1 LTSVGELHA
10 ACMLIEVA
18 RCISEASRVCSAIAS
33 SSAPGQQRAQG
44 LSRPPRLMQ
53 WMNTFEP
60 VVVVARAIV
69 IRNVATPERGQVYE
83 LWGGVLVSLLGRR
96 CAQIQWRRTGRS
108 AQQQKPKTVRNAP
121 DPQTW
126 HRRHVHRRTR
136 VHPSSRSSRHPRT
149 PRRQSVRQLLP
160 SRSTSWIH
168 SACRRAVQSVE
179 SAASAVSGV
188 DTYSGRESGRCAPCS
203 AKRDCIPYR
212 NAVRGCTATRCPV
225 GRVLQRCTDVVAR
238 VNERCCGGR

>member
-1 LTSVGELHA
+1 MTSVGELHA
-10 ACMLIEVA
+10 ARMLIEVA

-69 IRNVATPERGQVYE
+69 IRNVAAPERGQVYE

-108 AQQQKPKTVRNAP
+108 AQQQKPKTVRNTP

-149 PRRQSVRQLLP
+149 PRRQSVRQLLA
-160 SRSTSWIH
+160 SRSTSRIH
-168 SACRRAVQSVE
+168 PRRAVQSVE
-179 SAASAVSGV
+179 SAASAVSG
-188 DTYSGRESGRCAPCS
+188 SGHVQRPRKWTLRPRS
-203 AKRDCIPYR
+203 ARRDCIPYR
-212 NAVRGCTATRCPV
+212 DAVRGCPATRCPV
-225 GRVLQRCTDVVAR
+225 GRVLQRDADVVELE
-238 VNERCCGGR
+238 ER